1 MGWVGVVSS
10 SFFAG
15 QRPDFERSPGGWV
28 VRAAMPETALAPLP
42 TTPAPSPP
50 LPRPLAAGRTMRVT
64 SPDTSAGHP
73 SRQAKVDKFDDAM
86 AGIVGFD
93 LLLIGF
99 WSD

>member
-1 MGWVGVVSS
+1 
-10 SFFAG
+10 
-15 QRPDFERSPGGWV
+15 
-28 VRAAMPETALAPLP
+28 
-42 TTPAPSPP
+42 
-50 LPRPLAAGRTMRVT
+50 MRVT